1 MLRFAQHLLV
11 YNLLISGVHTKN
23 QDKIVLSD
31 GVTFFQRFNGY
42 SCYWNNYMENFQ
54 WKKINNQGDPVKC
67 ANLCAKHE
75 RCTGFELSYSDVDPY
90 CAFWYEGACGHEEM
104 QPFIPYRYFGP
115 KVADVATYVL
125 MDGNARFNLK
135 QCDDKTFNSS
145 NTDIRK
151 VDLPS
156 ESTCTALCTDNNC
169 TMSVA
174 PVFPKKHGSCL
185 LFKDHSCRIP
195 SITTKKYNGVVTTI
209 KYPLTTRD
217 PPFSDA
223 YGMCNPYSEVLR
235 GYRTCAEYASAFP
248 CDCGRT
254 LGDICTNANASAAG
268 GKGYVWKHQQ
278 FSTCK
283 GDRLGTWLVG
293 SLSKCKASC
302 KAHSDCGCFNVKK
315 TSEGEDA
322 CMLHSSAEVMIDP
335 SLLLGKKS
343 DAYQLTRVSYDPKAT
358 LSTLCPAECKAAVRN
373 ASVKGTRCSARSDW
387 DLYDTSLSFLLIF
400 TPVMFAVVIFMAI
413 WTYVRRRCF
422 LIRNHVAPPPPP
434 MKKTDI
440 ESMETEEFTTESE
453 LKYGEIECSICLL
466 NFEPGDMMRVMKCGH
481 RFHKECVDEWL
492 SRYKSVCPLCKTD
505 MRGNFETEEQK
516 CQECPPES
524 EAAGDLEMGNMPP
537 SDSESDSAHNPETPR
552 TENTDN
558 APQRVAIDQSAL
570 DEPLLE
576 NEDERNNLIANDALD
591 SGEVLMDMQPIVE
604 EQIGDDIDE
613 EHDEVDETGL

>member
-42 SCYWNNYMENFQ
+42 SCYWNNYNEKIQ
-54 WKKINNQGDPVKC
+54 WEKINNQRDPVKC

-75 RCTGFELSYSDVDPY
+75 RCTGFELSYDDTDPY

-104 QPFIPYRYFGP
+104 ERYIPYRYLAP
-115 KVADVATYVL
+115 KIPDVATYVL

-135 QCDDKTFNSS
+135 RCDDKTFNSS
-145 NTDIRK
+145 DIDIRK
-151 VDLPS
+151 VDISS

-169 TMSVA
+169 TMSIA
-174 PVFPKKHGSCL
+174 PVFPIKHGSCM

-195 SITTKKYNGVVTTI
+195 TITIKTTTKNRGLVTTI
-209 KYPLTTRD
+209 KYPLAMGD

-254 LGDICTNANASAAG
+254 LGDVCTNANASAAG

-278 FSTCK
+278 LSTCK
-283 GDRLGTWLVG
+283 GDLLGTMLVG

-302 KAHSDCGCFNVKK
+302 QAHSDCGCFNVKK
-315 TSEGEDA
+315 TLEGEDA
-322 CMLHSSAEVMIDP
+322 CMLHSSPEVMPNP
-335 SLLLGKKS
+335 SIILGEKS
-343 DAYQLTRVSYDPKAT
+343 DAYQLTRVSYDPKDT
-358 LSTLCPAECKAAVRN
+358 LSTLCPAECKAAVQN
-373 ASVKGTRCSARSDW
+373 ASLKGIYCSGQNW
-387 DLYDTSLSFLLIF
+387 DFYKTSLTFLLIF
-400 TPVMFAVVIFMAI
+400 TPAMFAVVVFMAV

-422 LIRNHVAPPPPP
+422 LIRNHVPPPPPP
-434 MKKTDI
+434 MNKKDI
-440 ESMETEEFTTESE
+440 DSMGTEEFTTESE

-492 SRYKSVCPLCKTD
+492 SRYKAVCPLCKSD
-505 MRGNFETEEQK
+505 MRGNFETEG
-516 CQECPPES
+516 CPPVS
-524 EAAGDLEMGNMPP
+524 DDAGDLEMGNMPP
-537 SDSESDSAHNPETPR
+537 AESESDAAHNRETPR
-552 TENTDN
+552 TETADNT
-558 APQRVAIDQSAL
+558 PQRVAIDQSAL

-576 NEDERNNLIANDALD
+576 NEDERNDLIANDALD
-591 SGEVLMDMQPIVE
+591 SGDVLMDMQPIVE
-604 EQIGDDIDE
+604 EEIRDDGDE
-613 EHDEVDETGL
+613 EHDGVDEVGL